1 MIDLSRSH
9 SSHRFILS
17 CIAVAAWGCAPM
29 RTLPEDD
36 TAPVRIGLIAPLAG
50 DLGSNGPGW
59 RDAVRLAVREV
70 NAAGGVLP
78 GRSVELLIENG
89 ESSANVGVTAAMRLV
104 EAGVVGIIGDSTSSA
119 TKRVYQEVTL
129 PAEVLL
135 ASGVSTSIALTAIN
149 RDLAGDWYFFRTV
162 PSDARQAPAL
172 ADAMYEHGC
181 RRIAIFYV
189 DDGDYGGPFRDG
201 TRARLAQYRDVTIPI
216 EQGYRTPGTDY
227 STEVAAVAAATPD
240 CIAFIAYPQSAGV
253 IIRNWY
259 ALPSRPSVQWFG
271 TDGLRDGWVGQV
283 GNANLIDGF
292 LGTAPFT
299 SVPSPSYNRFASN
312 FRSTYGTDP
321 IAFSS
326 SLYDATALMLLA
338 IAKAGTT
345 TDRSAIRDAVLTLND
360 PGGTIINAGEL
371 AEGLR
376 LVRSGRPINY
386 EGASGPVFVDGD
398 GNVDGPYELWRFEAT
413 GADTGT
419 VTQVRVLE

>member
-1 MIDLSRSH
+1 MKT
-9 SSHRFILS
+9 RFSLLFS
-17 CIAVAAWGCAPM
+17 CIAWVACAPA
-29 RTLPEDD
+29 RTLPEDE
-36 TAPVRIGLIAPLAG
+36 TAPVRIGMIAPLAG
-50 DLGSNGPGW
+50 DLGAVGPGW

-89 ESSANVGVTAAMRLV
+89 ESDPNVGVAAATRLV
-104 EAGVVGIIGDSTSSA
+104 EAGVVGIIGDSSSSA

-129 PAEVLL
+129 PAQVLL
-135 ASGVSTSIALTAIN
+135 ASGVSTSIALTDIN
-149 RDLAGDWYFFRTV
+149 RDLAEDWFFFRTV
-162 PSDARQAPAL
+162 PSDARQAPVL
-172 ADAMYEHGC
+172 AGAMYEHGC
-181 RRIAIFYV
+181 RRVAILYV

-201 TRARLAQYRDVTIPI
+201 MRTRFDQYGDVSVPI
-216 EQGYRTPGTDY
+216 EQPYRTP
-227 STEVAAVAAATPD
+227 STNYTAEVTAVAAATPD
-240 CIAFIAYPQSAGV
+240 CIAFIAYPQSAGL

-259 ALPSRPSVQWFG
+259 ALSSPPAVQWFG
-271 TDGLRDGWVGQV
+271 TDGLRTGLLGEV

-299 SVPSPSYNRFASN
+299 SVPSPPYNRFASN
-312 FRSTYGTDP
+312 YRSTFGTDP
-321 IAFSS
+321 IAFAS

-360 PGGTIINAGEL
+360 PGGTIVNAGEL

-398 GNVDGPYELWRFEAT
+398 GNVDGPYELWRFDAT